1 MVSRLRGSR
10 IGSQNAKH
18 TETRPM
24 TDKQKITALERRLG
38 FYERLTNHQR
48 EFIKQHDL
56 ASEFQ
61 VWLEHKIAVEG
72 IST

>member
-1 MVSRLRGSR
+1 
-10 IGSQNAKH
+10 
-18 TETRPM
+18 M